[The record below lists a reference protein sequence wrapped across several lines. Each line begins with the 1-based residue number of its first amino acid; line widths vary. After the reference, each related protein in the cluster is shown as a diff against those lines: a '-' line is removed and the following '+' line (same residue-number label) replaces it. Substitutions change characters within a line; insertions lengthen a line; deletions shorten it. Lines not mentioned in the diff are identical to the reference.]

1 MKLNWMF
8 LTVGYS
14 GLSPKAPG
22 TVGTLVSLPA
32 GMAILLFLG
41 PQTLFLA
48 TILITLIAVKTIDA
62 HEQAGNPHDDQ
73 RIVIDELAGMW
84 LALAIA
90 PGMMIAPEAL
100 TQWENGFAIQSLLGF
115 AFFRL
120 YDIKKPSMIGRIDRE
135 AKGGIGVMGDDL
147 LAGVLAGI
155 SAAIAWQV
163 ILKAMAAFSA

>member
-1 MKLNWMF
+1 MNLNWLF

-22 TVGTLVSLPA
+22 TVGSAVSLPL
-32 GMAILLFLG
+32 GMAVLMFLG

-48 TILITLIAVKTIDA
+48 TILITLIAIKAIDA
-62 HEQAGNPHDDQ
+62 HEQTVRTHDDG

-90 PGMMIAPEAL
+90 PGVMIAPEEL
-100 TQWENGFAIQSLLGF
+100 LQWENGFLIQSLMAFG
-115 AFFRL
+115 FFRL
-120 YDIKKPSMIGRIDRE
+120 YDIKKPSLIGRIDRE

-155 SAAIAWQV
+155 STALVWQG
-163 ILKAMAAFSA
+163 ILQVM

>member
-1 MKLNWMF
+1 MF

-22 TVGTLVSLPA
+22 TVGTLVSLPI

-48 TILITLIAVKTIDA
+48 TLLITLIAIKTIDD
-62 HEQAGNPHDDQ
+62 HERAGNSHDDQ
-73 RIVIDELAGMW
+73 RIVIDELAGIW
-84 LALAIA
+84 LALSIA
-90 PGMMIAPEAL
+90 PGAMVAPGAL
-100 TQWENGFAIQSLLGF
+100 LEWQNGFLIQSLLAFG
-115 AFFRL
+115 FFRL
-120 YDIKKPSMIGRIDRE
+120 YDIKKPSIIGRIDRE

-155 SAAIAWQV
+155 STAIVWQG
-163 ILKAMAAFSA
+163 ILKAQTLF